1 VSLPPTKNAKID
13 RNKLKK
19 AIAQSNLEME
29 KYVTTGFMPIFGY
42 QLVCYSPT
50 VNKEEEE
57 PTIKKRDVKE
67 TLYNSIMKKRD
78 GSDFS

>member
-1 VSLPPTKNAKID
+1 VTLPPTKNAKID

-57 PTIKKRDVKE
+57 PTMKKSDVKE